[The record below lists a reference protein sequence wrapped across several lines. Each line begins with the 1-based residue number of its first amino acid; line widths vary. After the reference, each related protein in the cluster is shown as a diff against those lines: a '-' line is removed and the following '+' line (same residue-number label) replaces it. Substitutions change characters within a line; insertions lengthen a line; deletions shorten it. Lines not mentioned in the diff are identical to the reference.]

1 MIFTLLFI
9 FWVILN
15 EKLTTEVIVFGL
27 FLSLF
32 VTISSYKTIRIS
44 RQLEKKVVKKLW
56 KIIVY
61 LFILLVEI
69 IKANI
74 DIIKLVLTKDP
85 EITPTLMP
93 IKANLRSIISRVAL
107 ANSITLTPGTFTV
120 SMNDENL
127 LIHAIRKSNLDGI
140 EESIFVEKLQ
150 ELEEYN

>member
-74 DIIKLVLTKDP
+74 DIIKLVFTKDP